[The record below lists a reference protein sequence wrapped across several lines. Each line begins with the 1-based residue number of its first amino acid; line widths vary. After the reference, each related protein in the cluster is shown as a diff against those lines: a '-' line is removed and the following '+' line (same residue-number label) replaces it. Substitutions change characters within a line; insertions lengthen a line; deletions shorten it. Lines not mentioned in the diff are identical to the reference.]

1 MGMVSA
7 TSDGLKETG
16 VENMARE
23 GGMGSIIGIAAA
35 AGLAYWA
42 YSSGLLSS
50 ILGTTAPAVTPPVT
64 GSGAGTAPATTTG
77 TTGSGAGTAPAVPVG
92 PCSTSG
98 VLAPAL
104 AFAQKANTTKDLG
117 PTGIDTFNVDQ
128 WGYYLNQVCTGLAD
142 QAKLTADVL
151 FPNDPNRGGGL
162 NWNAYKGYATQAGL
176 SGPRR
181 IAGSGM
187 GTSLVRRRRA

>member
-1 MGMVSA
+1 
-7 TSDGLKETG
+7 
-16 VENMARE
+16 MARE
-23 GGMGSIIGIAAA
+23 GGGMGSIIGIAAA

-50 ILGTTAPAVTPPVT
+50 IFGTTTAPAVTPPIA
-64 GSGAGTAPATTTG
+64 GSGAGTAPAATTG
-77 TTGSGAGTAPAVPVG
+77 TTGSGAGTAPATPIG

-104 AFAQKANTTKDLG
+104 AFAQKANSQMDLG
-117 PTGIDTFNVDQ
+117 PTGVDTFNVDQ

-176 SGPRR
+176 SGTRR
-181 IAGSGM
+181 LAGSGM
-187 GTSLVRRRRA
+187 GTRLVRRRA